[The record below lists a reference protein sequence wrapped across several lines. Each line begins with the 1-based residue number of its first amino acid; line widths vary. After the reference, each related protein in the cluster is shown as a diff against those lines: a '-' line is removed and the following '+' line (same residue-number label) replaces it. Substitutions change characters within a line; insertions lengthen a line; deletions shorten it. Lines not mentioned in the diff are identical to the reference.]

1 MKKHTIKLFDLKLI
15 LGIFLSFT
23 MMEMHAQST
32 NTNNSTN
39 TKSVS
44 NSMRTISGVVID
56 AATGKPLVGIRV
68 QAYSKPVYTTM
79 TVEDGT
85 FELKVPDYIT
95 ALTANADGFGMIIS
109 AIDTKTSHVQ
119 FKLYSNKFSAAYRDK
134 FLTTSD
140 VSANVNNLNADVS
153 IDKSIQTSVNANL
166 RTITRSGQQGV
177 GAVMLMNG
185 LNSLVANAQPLIVID
200 GNIIDMQYNR
210 PSSHDGFF
218 NNLLANISV
227 ADIENVTVL
236 QNGLSLYGAK
246 GANGVLLIK
255 TKRNKNN
262 MATKIDLDLSAAYE
276 TMPTLTPMMDAT
288 DYRFYASELLGTTG
302 TKLTEFKFLQSDPN
316 YFYYTKYNNN
326 TDWKKQ
332 VYRDAF
338 TNIYGLNVQGGDEIA
353 KYYMSVGFANAQS
366 TIKKFDMN
374 RFNIRLN
381 SDIVLSNKS
390 SVRIDASY
398 SDVTRNMRDDGVT
411 DDISTKTIT
420 SVGLLG
426 LIKAPILSPY
436 QFDLYGR
443 KSHFL
448 SDADDYLDEVLG
460 EKASLANPASLL
472 QYAEGNNKNTFGNRS
487 INFNASPDY
496 KINRYFTLR
505 ESVDFSMINTNS
517 NYYTPLT
524 GMPTLRIDEEMTV
537 ENIVKSLSS
546 NNISLLSDTRLE
558 YKWAKNEH
566 TLNAI
571 GGFRFLN
578 SSYELTQNQGHNTG
592 SDKTPQ
598 LNANLAYKSVSGVD
612 DVNTSLD
619 YYVNGDYN
627 YKNLYFLNAG
637 MSMEA
642 SSRFGQDVSSGLR
655 LFGVPWGIFS
665 SIQGSWLVTSEP
677 WFKSNDILNLL
688 KVNVSYDV
696 SGNDDLDCTASRS
709 YFSSVRILNNAN
721 GLMLSNIGNTRLQ
734 WETTNKLSGGFEANL
749 FNNRLTFNAF
759 AYKSTTNNLLSL
771 KKLNYIGGIETLWS
785 NDGALTNNG
794 YNVSF
799 MLKAINTSD
808 IKVEVGASVAHYEN
822 KITKLPGNQQS
833 YKTDYYG
840 GTVISQLGMP
850 VGLFYG
856 YKTDGIYTRSID
868 ANPTGDNSQSKYVI
882 MKNGTKN
889 YFGAGDVNFVTTDN
903 LEVNEDDRTII
914 GNPNPDFYG
923 NIFANAAYK
932 DFSLKAVF
940 NYSKGNDIYNYQ
952 RMVLESGSNF
962 YNQSLAMNNRWTT
975 EGQETDLPVITYGD
989 PKGNS
994 RFSDRWIEDGS
1005 YLRLK
1010 TLTLSYKVPIN
1021 NIYIQGMTIWC
1032 AANNLWTSTKYLG
1045 SDPENALG
1053 SSVLVQGIDR
1063 GLLPQSKSVAFGLK
1077 INI

>member
-15 LGIFLSFT
+15 LGIFLTFSV
-23 MMEMHAQST
+23 MEAQAQST
-32 NTNNSTN
+32 NTNNST

-44 NSMRTISGVVID
+44 NTMRTVTGVVID
-56 AATGKPLVGIRV
+56 AATGKPLNGISV
-68 QAYSKPVYTTM
+68 QAYSKSVYTAM
-79 TVEDGT
+79 TGEDGT
-85 FELKVPDYIT
+85 FELKVPEYIT
-95 ALTANADGFGMIIS
+95 ALTAKADGYGTLIS
-109 AIDTKTSHVQ
+109 AIDAKTSRVQ
-119 FKLYSNKFSAAYRDK
+119 FTMYSSKFSAAYGEK
-134 FLTTSD
+134 FLTRSEM
-140 VSANVNNLNADVS
+140 SANVANLNADIN
-153 IDKSIQTSVNANL
+153 IDKSIQTSINANL

-177 GAVMLMNG
+177 GSVMLMNG
-185 LNSLVANAQPLIVID
+185 LNSLVANAQPLVVID
-200 GNIIDMQYNR
+200 GNILDMQYNR

-218 NNLLANISV
+218 NNLLTNISV
-227 ADIENVTVL
+227 ADIKNVTVL

-246 GANGVLLIK
+246 GANGVLLIS
-255 TKRNKNN
+255 TKRNLNSL
-262 MATKIDLDLSAAYE
+262 ATKIDLDMSAAYE
-276 TMPTLTPMMDAT
+276 TMPSLTPMMNST
-288 DYRFYASELLGTTG
+288 DYRYYASELLGTTG
-302 TKLTEFKFLQSDPN
+302 TKLSEFKFLQSDPN

-326 TDWKKQ
+326 TDWKKY
-332 VYRDAF
+332 VYREAF
-338 TNIYGLNVQGGDEIA
+338 SNIYGLNVQGGDDVA
-353 KYYMSVGFANAQS
+353 KYFMSVGFANAQS
-366 TIKKFDMN
+366 TLKKFDMN

-390 SVRIDASY
+390 DVRIDASF
-398 SDVTRNMRDDGVT
+398 SDVTRNLRDDGVT
-411 DDISTKTIT
+411 DYISTKTIT

-436 QFDLYGR
+436 QFDVFGR
-443 KSHFL
+443 QSSFL

-472 QYAEGNNKNTFGNRS
+472 QYAEGENKNVFGNRT
-487 INFNASPDY
+487 INFSASPDY
-496 KINRYFTLR
+496 RINRFFTLR
-505 ESVDFSMINTNS
+505 ESLYFSMINTNS

-524 GMPTLRIDEEMTV
+524 GMPTLSIDEEMKV
-537 ENIVKSLSS
+537 ENIVKTLSS
-546 NNISLLSDTRLE
+546 NSVNILSDTRLE
-558 YKWAKNEH
+558 YKLSKKEH
-566 TLNAI
+566 SLNAI
-571 GGFRFLN
+571 GGFRYLN
-578 SSYELTQNQGHNTG
+578 SSFELTQNQGHNSG

-598 LNANLAYKSVSGVD
+598 MSANLAYKSVSGVD
-612 DVNTSLD
+612 DVNASLT
-619 YYVNGDYN
+619 YYANGDYN

-637 MSMEA
+637 LSMEA
-642 SSRFGQDVSSGLR
+642 SSRFGQDVSSGIRFL
-655 LFGVPWGIFS
+655 GVPWGVFS
-665 SIQGSWLVTSEP
+665 SIQGSWLVSSEP
-677 WFKSNDILNLL
+677 WFRSNNLLNLL
-688 KVNVSYDV
+688 KLNLGYDI

-709 YFSSVRILNNAN
+709 YFGSVRILNNAN
-721 GLMLSNIGNTRLQ
+721 GLMLANIGNTRLQ

-749 FNNRLTFNAF
+749 FNNRLTLNAF
-759 AYKSTTNNLLSL
+759 AYKSTTTNLLSL
-771 KKLNYIGGIETLWS
+771 KNLNYIGGLETLWS
-785 NDGALTNNG
+785 NDGELTNNG

-799 MLKAINTSD
+799 MLKALNTSD
-808 IKVEVGASVAHYEN
+808 LKVEVGASVAHYVN

-850 VGLFYG
+850 VGMFYG
-856 YKTDGIYTRSID
+856 YKTNGIYTRAID
-868 ANPTGDNSQSKYVI
+868 ANPTGDHSQSKYVV
-882 MKNGTKN
+882 MKNGDKN
-889 YFGAGDVNFVTTDN
+889 YFGAGDVNYVTTDN
-903 LEVNEDDRTII
+903 LEVNEDDRMII

-923 NIFANAAYK
+923 SIFANASYK
-932 DFSLKAVF
+932 DFTLNAVF

-952 RMVLESGSNF
+952 RMVLEGGSNF

-975 EGQETDLPVITYGD
+975 EGQETNIPVITYGD

-1032 AANNLWTSTKYLG
+1032 AANNLWTLTKYLG

>member
-85 FELKVPDYIT
+85 FELKVPYYIT

-443 KSHFL
+443 K
-448 SDADDYLDEVLG
+448 
-460 EKASLANPASLL
+460 
-472 QYAEGNNKNTFGNRS
+472 
-487 INFNASPDY
+487 
-496 KINRYFTLR
+496 
-505 ESVDFSMINTNS
+505 
-517 NYYTPLT
+517 
-524 GMPTLRIDEEMTV
+524 
-537 ENIVKSLSS
+537 
-546 NNISLLSDTRLE
+546 IS
-558 YKWAKNEH
+558 
-566 TLNAI
+566 
-571 GGFRFLN
+571 F
-578 SSYELTQNQGHNTG
+578 
-592 SDKTPQ
+592 
-598 LNANLAYKSVSGVD
+598 
-612 DVNTSLD
+612 
-619 YYVNGDYN
+619 
-627 YKNLYFLNAG
+627 
-637 MSMEA
+637 
-642 SSRFGQDVSSGLR
+642 
-655 LFGVPWGIFS
+655 
-665 SIQGSWLVTSEP
+665 
-677 WFKSNDILNLL
+677 
-688 KVNVSYDV
+688 
-696 SGNDDLDCTASRS
+696 
-709 YFSSVRILNNAN
+709 
-721 GLMLSNIGNTRLQ
+721 
-734 WETTNKLSGGFEANL
+734 
-749 FNNRLTFNAF
+749 
-759 AYKSTTNNLLSL
+759 
-771 KKLNYIGGIETLWS
+771 
-785 NDGALTNNG
+785 
-794 YNVSF
+794 
-799 MLKAINTSD
+799 
-808 IKVEVGASVAHYEN
+808 
-822 KITKLPGNQQS
+822 
-833 YKTDYYG
+833 
-840 GTVISQLGMP
+840 
-850 VGLFYG
+850 
-856 YKTDGIYTRSID
+856 
-868 ANPTGDNSQSKYVI
+868 
-882 MKNGTKN
+882 
-889 YFGAGDVNFVTTDN
+889 FV
-903 LEVNEDDRTII
+903 
-914 GNPNPDFYG
+914 
-923 NIFANAAYK
+923 
-932 DFSLKAVF
+932 
-940 NYSKGNDIYNYQ
+940 
-952 RMVLESGSNF
+952 
-962 YNQSLAMNNRWTT
+962 
-975 EGQETDLPVITYGD
+975 
-989 PKGNS
+989 
-994 RFSDRWIEDGS
+994 
-1005 YLRLK
+1005 
-1010 TLTLSYKVPIN
+1010 
-1021 NIYIQGMTIWC
+1021 
-1032 AANNLWTSTKYLG
+1032 
-1045 SDPENALG
+1045 
-1053 SSVLVQGIDR
+1053 
-1063 GLLPQSKSVAFGLK
+1063 
-1077 INI
+1077 